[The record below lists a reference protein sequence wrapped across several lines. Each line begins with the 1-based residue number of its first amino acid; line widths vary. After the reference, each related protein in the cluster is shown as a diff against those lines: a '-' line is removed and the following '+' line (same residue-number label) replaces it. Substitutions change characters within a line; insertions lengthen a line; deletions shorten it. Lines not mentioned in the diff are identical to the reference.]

1 MKKLVMVLIATTFMY
16 ASAFAGENP
25 EFDVVGCDADWYF
38 SNSITDDV
46 VENVLDSADNKINEF
61 SDFTYAPYDG
71 NFKEYFTQT
80 AGQEQESVCFPGYMT
95 YLIDAGNSAEY
106 KWRIVLQQKPDTDLD
121 ISIRDCV
128 QKMNSFSPYATT
140 AYEGASQT
148 GRYKWPWGTSVWTAS
163 ANPTIT
169 AKALPGEYKTIG
181 FPAAGFYLDARTL
194 PELTVVPLVDKLYTS
209 KALWEESIVVAMPET
224 GVLNGMGETQYRLK
238 QGDMIEIEIKVPGS
252 NTVNMSY
259 GAESVALKYVG
270 IYGMFY
276 QGASCV
282 ADAQL

>member
-1 MKKLVMVLIATTFMY
+1 MKKLVMILAAATLMY
-16 ASAFAGENP
+16 TSAFAGENP

-38 SNSITDDV
+38 SNPITDLV
-46 VENVLDSADNKINEF
+46 VENVTDGATPPNKINEY
-61 SDFTYAPYDG
+61 SDFTY
-71 NFKEYFTQT
+71 NSMEYFTQT
-80 AGQEQESVCFPGYMT
+80 AGQEQESVCFPGYIT

-128 QKMNSFSPYATT
+128 QKMNSFSPYAST

-148 GRYKWPWGTSVWTAS
+148 GRYKWPWGVSVWNAA

-169 AKALPGEYKTIG
+169 AKALPGQYKTLG
-181 FPAAGFYLDARTL
+181 FPAEGFYLDARTL

-224 GVLNGMGETQYRLK
+224 GILNGMGQTQYRLK

-276 QGASCV
+276 QGAYCSSEV
-282 ADAQL
+282 Q